1 MKHIKINN
9 LNIVYTE
16 KEEDLNLI
24 KEKFRFS
31 KIILPNQVHSNFIKD
46 ACETGLECDALYT
59 DEKNFPIGVKTADCV
74 PVVITDFKKVAVVH
88 AGWRGIIGGIVE
100 NSLRIFN
107 NPKFAYIAPS
117 IRKCCY
123 EVGEDFY
130 VNLKEDYGNYF
141 YKKNGKVYF
150 SLQEAVVDKLKPY
163 VEEIL
168 ENHRCTSCDNKL
180 YSYRKGDKTER
191 ILTIAWLDTLKTY

>member
-9 LNIVYTE
+9 LNILYTE
-16 KEEDLNLI
+16 KGEDLNTVL
-24 KEKFRFS
+24 KDFNFS
-31 KIILPNQVHSNFIKD
+31 KVVLPKQIHSNFIKD
-46 ACETGLECDALYT
+46 ACKTNLECDALWT
-59 DEKNFPIGVKTADCV
+59 NKKNFPIGVKTADCV
-74 PVVITDFKKVAVVH
+74 PIVITDFEKVAVVH
-88 AGWRGIIGGIVE
+88 AGWRGIVSGIVE

-107 NPKFAYIAPS
+107 KPKFAYIAPS

-123 EVGEDFY
+123 EVREDFY
-130 VNLKEDYGNYF
+130 ENLKKDYENYF
-141 YKKNGKVYF
+141 YKINGKLYF

-191 ILTIAWLDTLKTY
+191 ILTIAWLEE